1 LFFFSDFRRNFVGKT
16 GEEDDSEVELDFDLV
31 QDFQIDQDNELQPI
45 RIHIVEDF
53 EIMDSDSSYSIEEN
67 EGEAGDSDF
76 VVESDSDSEDSK
88 PKETQETAGESSK
101 ETVERRAIDDY
112 DENEEDDE
120 VIKKILKELK
130 KPRSKPPDITTEE
143 YVVDLSFHPDRNILA
158 VGNITG
164 DIIIYE
170 YGNEENKLL
179 YTHEVHTKAIRDI
192 EFSIDGKDLISAS
205 RDKSIMVT
213 DFETGKLKRFWDKAH
228 EEPVYKLSVIDENLF
243 ATGDDNGTVKMWD
256 LRLKA
261 TEPVFS
267 LKLVEDFISSII
279 TNAQKKL
286 LCCTSSDGFL
296 STINIT
302 AKYGFEIWADF
313 IVNF

>member
-1 LFFFSDFRRNFVGKT
+1 M
-16 GEEDDSEVELDFDLV
+16 E
-31 QDFQIDQDNELQPI
+31 DNELQPI
-45 RIHIVEDF
+45 RIHIVDDF
-53 EIMDSDSSYSIEEN
+53 ETMDSSDSDYSVPDGADEE
-67 EGEAGDSDF
+67 GVGSDF
-76 VVESDSDSEDSK
+76 VVESDSESEAESK
-88 PKETQETAGESSK
+88 PKESGETAGETSK
-101 ETVERRAIDDY
+101 ELVEKRAIDDY
-112 DENEEDDE
+112 DENEEEDE
-120 VIKKILKELK
+120 VIKKILIELK

-143 YVVDLSFHPDRNILA
+143 YVVDLSFHPERNILA

-164 DIIIYE
+164 DIIIYQ

-179 YTHEVHTKAIRDI
+179 YSHEVHTKAVRDI
-192 EFSIDGKDLISAS
+192 EFSNDGKDLFSAS

-256 LRLKA
+256 LRLKG

-279 TNAQKKL
+279 SNSQKKL

-296 STINIT
+296 TTINIT
-302 AKYGFEIWADF
+302 AK
-313 IVNF
+313 